1 MKKSPKMNILYK
13 LSFII
18 LLLCVVLFVV
28 AIVVSFAVE
37 NQTVGMILS
46 AAGVVLCLAAII
58 MTMLSS
64 PKKQT
69 QKKAVQFV
77 EEDLSED

>member
-1 MKKSPKMNILYK
+1 MEKSPKMNIFYK

-18 LLLCVVLFVV
+18 LMLCIVLFIV
-28 AIVVSFAVE
+28 AVIVNIAFD
-37 NQTVGMILS
+37 NRMVGMIMS
-46 AAGVVLCLAAII
+46 VVGVVLCFAAII

-64 PKKQT
+64 PKKQK